1 MGQLAFL
8 KMFLIVAIPLDV
20 NDNRKHIHIFKKG
33 QRHRNSLAK
42 IWIESNGEK
51 CIEIAYS
58 KLSEK
63 DNKMIIDALND
74 RFYYKAG

>member
-20 NDNRKHIHIFKKG
+20 NDNRKHIHIFKRG

-42 IWIESNGEK
+42 IWIESNGGK

-63 DNKMIIDALND
+63 DNKMIIDALYD
-74 RFYYKAG
+74 IGILL